1 MGAGTPVTTAST
13 SPQTYPSQAGCQPCT
28 AATAIMMVAALRNA
42 DAGLPIELST
52 NFHRRAVWLANTPK
66 AEYWL
71 CSLQASVP
79 IFCLLSVFKRL
90 FSIVSSPLRALREGS
105 LTALVGKLGSH
116 CRCPLTPVITDSE
129 AEAELRLLE
138 DAEAAPEAEDS
149 CRLDSGS
156 ALSADMKQSAAGQRE
171 GERRHII
178 S

>member
-1 MGAGTPVTTAST
+1 MF
-13 SPQTYPSQAGCQPCT
+13 Q
-28 AATAIMMVAALRNA
+28 
-42 DAGLPIELST
+42 
-52 NFHRRAVWLANTPK
+52 
-66 AEYWL
+66 
-71 CSLQASVP
+71 
-79 IFCLLSVFKRL
+79 RL
-90 FSIVSSPLRALREGS
+90 FSIVSSPLRALPEGS
-105 LTALVGKLGSH
+105 LTALVAKLGSH
-116 CRCPLTPVITDSE
+116 CRCPLTPVSTDSE